1 MNLRKLKKQVDEKL
15 AELKKA
21 KQTAEDK
28 LAELKKKTNRI
39 LVTR

>member
-1 MNLRKLKKQVDEKL
+1 MNLRKLKQVDEKL

-28 LAELKKKTNRI
+28 LAELKKTSRI

>member
-1 MNLRKLKKQVDEKL
+1 MNLRKLKQVDEKL
-15 AELKKA
+15 AELKA

-28 LAELKKKTNRI
+28 LAELKETSRI